1 MKRLALMAVA
11 LCWAELGAAQTCE
24 PTATTHAVAILGTD
38 GSGQLSRHIPPEIY
52 GEHNFSQTL
61 PNGWEFIL
69 SRAQYGW
76 QLHVFADGVDLTANT
91 PPRHGPNPR
100 EIHGWHFR
108 NADNTGPNTGEVNAP
123 QEMRAFVMAPDLA
136 GLETAGDGIGWL
148 KVRDYGLSDLA
159 PGETARMTYLEFEA
173 CVSWPKTEAEIGAE
187 ADAQSLEYLPE
198 EELAFG
204 TCGLDLV
211 SHALDAKILPRILGG
226 DIDGDGSLDEV
237 AQIRRRLDGKR
248 GLALCR
254 AGNGLDWLGAWKDP
268 EGLPPGYIAQTEAW
282 HWIGEGDTLPP
293 SLGGVTL
300 PDADGDV
307 LILERVEKQAVAI
320 YWKDGALQAEELFH
334 LVTE

>member
-1 MKRLALMAVA
+1 MKRLVMLAFVLS
-11 LCWAELGAAQTCE
+11 WAGLAQGQTCD
-24 PTATTHAVAILGTD
+24 PTETTHAFEILGAD
-38 GSGQLSRHIPPEIY
+38 ESGQPTPYISPEVY
-52 GEHNFSQTL
+52 GAHNFSQTL

-69 SRAQYGW
+69 SRAEHGW
-76 QLHVFADGVDLTANT
+76 QVHVFANGVDLTANT

-100 EIHGWHFR
+100 EIYGWHFR
-108 NADNTGPNTGEVNAP
+108 NAGNTGPNMGEVNAP
-123 QEMRAFVMAPDLA
+123 QEMRAFVVAPDMA

-173 CVSWPKTEAEIGAE
+173 CVSWPKTEAEIRAE
-187 ADAQSLEYLPE
+187 ADAQSLDYLPE
-198 EELAFG
+198 EEETFG
-204 TCGLDLV
+204 ACGLDLV
-211 SHALDAKILPRILGG
+211 SHALDAQILPRMLGG

-237 AQIRRRLDGKR
+237 AQIRRRVDGKR

-254 AGNGLDWLGAWKDP
+254 AGTWLDTAGISGELV
-268 EGLPPGYIAQTEAW
+268 GLPPGYVAQTEAW
-282 HWIGEGDTLPP
+282 RWIGEGDTLPP

-300 PDADGDV
+300 PEADGDV

-320 YWKDGALQAEELFH
+320 YWKDGALRAEELFH